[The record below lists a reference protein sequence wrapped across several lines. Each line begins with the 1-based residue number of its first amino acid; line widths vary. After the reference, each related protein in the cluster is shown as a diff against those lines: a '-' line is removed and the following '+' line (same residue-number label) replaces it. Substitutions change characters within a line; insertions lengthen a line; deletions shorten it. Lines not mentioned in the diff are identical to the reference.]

1 MSLSAK
7 QIRSQLQHLR
17 PFLQGCSP
25 ELLRRGQNKV
35 GEWMEAKYRDEVVS
49 REHPFAAFSGGWMIP
64 RDTRREG
71 VVLYLHGGGYTCGDL
86 EYAKGFGAML
96 AVQSGTRVFCA
107 AYRLA
112 PENPYPAAL
121 EDALTA
127 YQYLLDKGYP
137 ASQIALCGESAGGG
151 LCYAL
156 CLKLREM
163 GLPQP
168 CGIVA
173 ISPWTDLTA
182 SGSSYEENREV
193 DPSMTAA
200 MLDAFASNYTSDR
213 RDPLVSPLFG
223 DLEGLPPSLLFVGG
237 DEIMLSDSELLH
249 EKLRASGCDSRLR
262 IAPERWHGYLLYG
275 LSEDQEDFSL
285 INRFLNR
292 VLSQENKLRWMPLD
306 NAAKIYPAAAR
317 KSWSNMFRLS
327 ATLTEAVDVEI
338 LQSALDVT
346 VRRFPSIAAR
356 LRRGVFWY
364 YLQQLAKA
372 PQVMDEHSYPLTRM
386 SRQEMRRCAFRVI
399 VYKKRIAVE
408 FFHSVTDG
416 TGGMIFLKTLLAEYL
431 QQRYGISIPAENG
444 VLGRLEEPSKAEL
457 EDSFQRYAGE
467 VPASR
472 AEADAYH
479 LRGTPETDEFVHLTC
494 LQLPA
499 KQVLEKAHSY
509 GATLTVFLA
518 AAMMQ
523 ALLKVQEQDVPNLRS
538 RKPVKVLLP
547 VNLRGLYPSR
557 TLRNFALY
565 TTPEADPRL
574 GEYTFEELCT
584 LIRHHM
590 ALDVTPKRMSA
601 KIAANVGSE
610 RVLALKLTP
619 LFLKNV
625 VMRAVFDAVG
635 EKKSCLCLSN
645 LGNVKLPEVMVPYV
659 ERMDFILSVQATQ
672 PYNCGVLSFG
682 DELYINFVRNI
693 REPKLESAFYQVLRD
708 MGLPV
713 QVQSN
718 QPDC

>member
-1 MSLSAK
+1 MPRVSVPCWRFSPVQGSFALPIALHRK
-7 QIRSQLQHLR
+7 TLILR
-17 PFLQGCSP
+17 LW
-25 ELLRRGQNKV
+25 R
-35 GEWMEAKYRDEVVS
+35 
-49 REHPFAAFSGGWMIP
+49 
-64 RDTRREG
+64 
-71 VVLYLHGGGYTCGDL
+71 
-86 EYAKGFGAML
+86 
-96 AVQSGTRVFCA
+96 
-107 AYRLA
+107 
-112 PENPYPAAL
+112 
-121 EDALTA
+121 ALTA

-168 CGIVA
+168 CGIIA

-223 DLEGLPPSLLFVGG
+223 NLEGLPPSLLFVGG

-262 IAPERWHGYLLYG
+262 IAPERWHAYLLYG
-275 LSEDQEDFSL
+275 LAEDQEDFSL

-431 QQRYGISIPAENG
+431 QQR
-444 VLGRLEEPSKAEL
+444 
-457 EDSFQRYAGE
+457 
-467 VPASR
+467 
-472 AEADAYH
+472 
-479 LRGTPETDEFVHLTC
+479 
-494 LQLPA
+494 
-499 KQVLEKAHSY
+499 
-509 GATLTVFLA
+509 
-518 AAMMQ
+518 
-523 ALLKVQEQDVPNLRS
+523 
-538 RKPVKVLLP
+538 
-547 VNLRGLYPSR
+547 
-557 TLRNFALY
+557 
-565 TTPEADPRL
+565 
-574 GEYTFEELCT
+574 
-584 LIRHHM
+584 
-590 ALDVTPKRMSA
+590 
-601 KIAANVGSE
+601 
-610 RVLALKLTP
+610 
-619 LFLKNV
+619 
-625 VMRAVFDAVG
+625 
-635 EKKSCLCLSN
+635 
-645 LGNVKLPEVMVPYV
+645 
-659 ERMDFILSVQATQ
+659 
-672 PYNCGVLSFG
+672 
-682 DELYINFVRNI
+682 
-693 REPKLESAFYQVLRD
+693 
-708 MGLPV
+708 
-713 QVQSN
+713 
-718 QPDC
+718 

>member
-1 MSLSAK
+1 MPLSAK
-7 QIRSQLQHLR
+7 QIRSQLQLLR
-17 PFLQGCSP
+17 PLLEGCSP

-35 GEWMEAKYRDEVVS
+35 GEWMEAKYRDAVIS
-49 REHPFAAFSGGWMIP
+49 RDHAFSECSGAWMIP

-71 VVLYLHGGGYTCGDL
+71 AILYLHGGGYTCGDL
-86 EYAKGFGAML
+86 DYAKGFGAML
-96 AVQSGTRVFCA
+96 AMQTGTRVFCVG
-107 AYRLA
+107 YRLA

-127 YQYLLDKGYP
+127 YRYLLDKGYP

-156 CLKLREM
+156 CLKLKALA
-163 GLPQP
+163 LPQP

-182 SGSSYEENREV
+182 SGSSYEKNRDN
-193 DPSMTAA
+193 DPSMTAS

-213 RDPLVSPLFG
+213 WDPLVSPLFG
-223 DLEGLPPSLLFVGG
+223 DLRELPPSLIFAGG
-237 DEIMLSDSELLH
+237 DEILLSDSESLH
-249 EKLRASGCDSRLR
+249 EKLLAAGCDSRLFV
-262 IAPERWHGYLLYG
+262 APERWHAYLLYG
-275 LSEDQEDFSL
+275 LNEDQEDFTR
-285 INRFLNR
+285 INQFLNR

-327 ATLTEAVDVEI
+327 ATLTETVDVDI

-364 YLQQLAKA
+364 YLQQLSKA
-372 PQVMDEHSYPLTRM
+372 PKIMEEHSYPLTRM
-386 SRQEMRRCAFRVI
+386 SRQEMRSCAFRVI
-399 VYKKRIAVE
+399 VYQKRIAVE

-479 LRGTPETDEFVHLTC
+479 LRGTPEDDEFVHLTC
-494 LQLPA
+494 LELPV
-499 KQVLEKAHSY
+499 KQVLSKAHEY
-509 GATLTVFLA
+509 GASLTVFLA

-523 ALLKVQEQDVPNLRS
+523 ALLRVQERDVPNINR

-547 VNLRGLYPSR
+547 VNLRGLYPSK

-574 GEYTFEELCT
+574 GEYSFGELCD

-601 KIAANVGSE
+601 KIATNVDSE
-610 RVLALKLTP
+610 RNLAVKLIP

-635 EKKSCLCLSN
+635 ERKSCLSLSN

-659 ERMDFILSVQATQ
+659 ERMDFVLSVQATQ

-682 DELYINFVRNI
+682 DQLNINFVRNI
-693 REPKLESAFYQVLRD
+693 REPKLESAFYEVLRD
-708 MGLPV
+708 MGLSV

-718 QPDC
+718 QPDR

>member
-35 GEWMEAKYRDEVVS
+35 GEWMEAKYRDGVVS

-237 DEIMLSDSELLH
+237 DEIMRSDSELLH

-262 IAPERWHGYLLYG
+262 IAPERWHAYLLYG
-275 LSEDQEDFSL
+275 LAEDQEDFSL

-431 QQRYGISIPAENG
+431 QSVSG
-444 VLGRLEEPSKAEL
+444 VP
-457 EDSFQRYAGE
+457 F
-467 VPASR
+467 
-472 AEADAYH
+472 
-479 LRGTPETDEFVHLTC
+479 
-494 LQLPA
+494 
-499 KQVLEKAHSY
+499 
-509 GATLTVFLA
+509 
-518 AAMMQ
+518 
-523 ALLKVQEQDVPNLRS
+523 
-538 RKPVKVLLP
+538 
-547 VNLRGLYPSR
+547 GL
-557 TLRNFALY
+557 
-565 TTPEADPRL
+565 
-574 GEYTFEELCT
+574 
-584 LIRHHM
+584 
-590 ALDVTPKRMSA
+590 
-601 KIAANVGSE
+601 
-610 RVLALKLTP
+610 
-619 LFLKNV
+619 
-625 VMRAVFDAVG
+625 
-635 EKKSCLCLSN
+635 
-645 LGNVKLPEVMVPYV
+645 
-659 ERMDFILSVQATQ
+659 
-672 PYNCGVLSFG
+672 
-682 DELYINFVRNI
+682 IN
-693 REPKLESAFYQVLRD
+693 
-708 MGLPV
+708 
-713 QVQSN
+713 
-718 QPDC
+718 

>member
-7 QIRSQLQHLR
+7 QIRSQLQLLR
-17 PFLQGCSP
+17 PLLEGCSP

-35 GEWMEAKYRDEVVS
+35 GEWMEAKYREEVIS
-49 REHPFAAFSGGWMIP
+49 REHAFSDFSGAWMIP
-64 RDTRREG
+64 RDTRRQG
-71 VVLYLHGGGYTCGDL
+71 VILYLHGGGYTCGDL
-86 EYAKGFGAML
+86 DYAKGFGAML

-112 PENPYPAAL
+112 PENPHPAAL

-127 YQYLLDKGYP
+127 YRYLMDKGYKP
-137 ASQIALCGESAGGG
+137 SQIALCGESAGGG

-156 CLKLREM
+156 CLKLKE
-163 GLPQP
+163 LELAQP
-168 CGIVA
+168 CGIIA

-182 SGSSYEENREV
+182 SGSSYEENREK

-200 MLDAFASNYTSDR
+200 MLDAFASNYTTDR

-223 DLEGLPPSLLFVGG
+223 DLRRLPPSLIFVGG
-237 DEIMLSDSELLH
+237 DEIMRSDSESLH
-249 EKLRASGCDSRLR
+249 EKLRSFGCDSRLR

-275 LSEDQEDFSL
+275 LTEDQEDFSL
-285 INRFLNR
+285 INDFLNR
-292 VLSQENKLRWMPLD
+292 TLSRENKLRWMPLD

-317 KSWSNMFRLS
+317 KRWSNMFRLS
-327 ATLTEAVDVEI
+327 ATLTETVDVDI

-364 YLQQLAKA
+364 YLQQLSKA
-372 PQVMDEHSYPLTRM
+372 PEIMPERSYPLTRM
-386 SRQEMRRCAFRVI
+386 SRQEMRRCAFRVV
-399 VYKKRIAVE
+399 VYKKRVAVE

-416 TGGMIFLKTLLAEYL
+416 TGGMIFLNTLLAEYL
-431 QQRYGISIPAENG
+431 QQRFRIAIPAEDG
-444 VLGRLEEPSKAEL
+444 VLGRLEEPSKEEM
-457 EDSFQRYAGE
+457 EDSFQRYAAD
-467 VPASR
+467 VAASR

-479 LRGTPETDEFVHLTC
+479 LRGTPEADEFVHLTC
-494 LQLPA
+494 LELPV
-499 KQVLEKAHSY
+499 KQVLSKAHEY
-509 GATLTVFLA
+509 GVSLTVFLA

-523 ALLKVQEQDVPNLRS
+523 ALLKIQAQDVPNRNR

-547 VNLRGLYPSR
+547 VNLRGLYPSN

-574 GEYTFEELCT
+574 GEYTLEELCG

-601 KIAANVGSE
+601 KIATNVDSE
-610 RVLALKLTP
+610 RSMAVKLIP

-645 LGNVKLPEVMVPYV
+645 LGQVKLPEAMMPYV

-682 DELYINFVRNI
+682 DQLNINFVRNI

-718 QPDC
+718 QPDR

>member
-1 MSLSAK
+1 MPLSAK
-7 QIRSQLQHLR
+7 QIRSQLQLLR
-17 PFLQGCSP
+17 PLLQGCSP

-35 GEWMEAKYRDEVVS
+35 GEWMEAKYREEVIS
-49 REHPFAAFSGGWMIP
+49 REHTFSGFSGAWMIP
-64 RDTRREG
+64 RDTRRQG
-71 VVLYLHGGGYTCGDL
+71 VILYLHGGGYTCGDL
-86 EYAKGFGAML
+86 DYAKGFGAML
-96 AVQSGTRVFCA
+96 AVQTGTRVFCA

-127 YQYLLDKGYP
+127 YQYLLDKGYLP
-137 ASQIALCGESAGGG
+137 SQIALCGESAGGG

-156 CLKLREM
+156 CLKLKEQN
-163 GLPQP
+163 LAQP
-168 CGIVA
+168 CGIIA
-173 ISPWTDLTA
+173 ISAWTDLTA
-182 SGSSYEENREV
+182 SGSSYEENREK

-200 MLDAFASNYTSDR
+200 ILDAFAANYTVDR
-213 RDPLVSPLFG
+213 HDPLVSPLFG
-223 DLEGLPPSLLFVGG
+223 DLRELPPSLIFVGS
-237 DEIMLSDSELLH
+237 DEIMRSDSESLH
-249 EKLRASGCDSRLR
+249 ERLLASGCSSRLY

-275 LSEDQEDFSL
+275 LNEDQEDFSR
-285 INRFLNR
+285 INHFLNR

-327 ATLTEAVDVEI
+327 ATLTETVDVGV

-364 YLQQLAKA
+364 YLQQLSKA
-372 PQVMDEHSYPLTRM
+372 PPIMDEHGYPLTRM

-416 TGGMIFLKTLLAEYL
+416 TGGMIFMKTLLAEYL
-431 QQRYGISIPAENG
+431 QQRYGISIPAEDG
-444 VLGRLEEPSKAEL
+444 VLGRLEEPSREEL

-467 VPASR
+467 VAASR
-472 AEADAYH
+472 AEADAYR
-479 LRGTPETDEFVHLTC
+479 LRGTPETDGFVHLTC
-494 LQLPA
+494 LELPV

-509 GATLTVFLA
+509 GISLTVFLA

-523 ALLKVQEQDVPNLRS
+523 ALLNVQAQDVPGIKN

-547 VNLRGLYPSR
+547 VNLRGLYPSH

-574 GEYTFEELCT
+574 GEYSFEELCT

-590 ALDVTPKRMSA
+590 ALDVTAKRMSA

-645 LGNVKLPEVMVPYV
+645 LGNVKLPEVMMPYV
-659 ERMDFILSVQATQ
+659 ERMDFILSVQATR
-672 PYNCGVLSFG
+672 PYNCGVLSYG
-682 DELYINFVRNI
+682 DSLYINFVRNI

-708 MGLPV
+708 MGIPA

-718 QPDC
+718 QPDR